1 MFSRTQRGSNSSDLE
16 RSLTGATFLTPTS
29 ICKCTLQS
37 QSLLLNRHTYLTD
50 YNQIHTYLLIFKFFL
65 HLNKKFKFNLY
76 LLLVFLQ
83 FNISNCPNV
92 KKGGIYFMAKLLKWK
107 VFNNFNR
114 CNKMLLQ
121 IILQISKSC
130 PYVVIKVQHLPK
142 FLNAVAL
149 FSVHNGVKSLMK
161 TEQEGIFFSKLRASL
176 MKFIWFSRTPLQF
189 SLLFSW
195 LGFFTVHTISNQVF
209 FSLDCK

>member
-1 MFSRTQRGSNSSDLE
+1 M
-16 RSLTGATFLTPTS
+16 
-29 ICKCTLQS
+29 
-37 QSLLLNRHTYLTD
+37 
-50 YNQIHTYLLIFKFFL
+50 
-65 HLNKKFKFNLY
+65 Y

-189 SLLFSW
+189 SKEPVFSSHDWVFWLYILFHW
-195 LGFFTVHTISNQVF
+195 LEISCQALIVYWLYIFNQF
-209 FSLDCK
+209 

>member
-1 MFSRTQRGSNSSDLE
+1 
-16 RSLTGATFLTPTS
+16 
-29 ICKCTLQS
+29 
-37 QSLLLNRHTYLTD
+37 
-50 YNQIHTYLLIFKFFL
+50 
-65 HLNKKFKFNLY
+65 
-76 LLLVFLQ
+76 
-83 FNISNCPNV
+83 
-92 KKGGIYFMAKLLKWK
+92 MAKLLKWK

-161 TEQEGIFFSKLRASL
+161 TEQEGIFFFKAKGISDEVHLIFPHTSSIFKRAG
-176 MKFIWFSRTPLQF
+176 F
-189 SLLFSW
+189 SLLMI
-195 LGFFTVHTISNQVF
+195 GFFDCTYYLIDWKFPVKHWLCIDYTFSISFRLEISNHCLTGNFQSSF
-209 FSLDCK
+209 FFLLTANNKSSFCMVNFPVDWLWQRKPFSTWI